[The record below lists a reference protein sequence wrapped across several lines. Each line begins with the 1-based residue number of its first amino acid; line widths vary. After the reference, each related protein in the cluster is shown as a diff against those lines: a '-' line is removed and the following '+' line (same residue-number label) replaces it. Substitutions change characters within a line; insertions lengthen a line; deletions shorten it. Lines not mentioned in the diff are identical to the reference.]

1 MAGLN
6 QVSAGK
12 SIVIS
17 DEDGLNPCF
26 FSIQI
31 AFWMELREM
40 YNNISRVV
48 FFSLGEKNESIG
60 ILMVSLFNSNPYDL
74 LFSLGFYSQS

>member
-1 MAGLN
+1 MRKARGDN
-6 QVSAGK
+6 TKTQCNYGRSQPRFSAGK

-48 FFSLGEKNESIG
+48 FFSLGEK
-60 ILMVSLFNSNPYDL
+60 MNPL
-74 LFSLGFYSQS
+74 EF